1 MANTFKKIQTVTVG
15 SGGAASIDFTSI
27 PQTYTDLKIVVSLRT
42 NSAGS
47 EAVMIEFNGSSSN
60 LSGRRLYGDG
70 GSATSD
76 TLTNIRF
83 AINTAADTA
92 SVFSNGEFYIPNYT
106 SANNKSV
113 SVDGVNETNGTN
125 AVQSLVAGLWS
136 NTAAITSIKLL
147 GNSSGS
153 FVQYSTATLY
163 GVSNVPAAGNAKA
176 TGGIITYDNTYVY
189 HTFPWSGTFTPL
201 TSLTCDYLI
210 VAGGGGGGYAFAG
223 AGGGGGAGGY
233 KNGSTSVTATN
244 YTITVGAAGSRAP
257 NGSTKGITG
266 GTSSAFSLTAD
277 GGGGGGS
284 APSTPAGA
292 NGASGGGASGDNAAS
307 GGTGIS
313 GQGFAGG
320 SSNGVGGGAG
330 GGGMSAAGTAGSTV
344 SGAAGGNGLSTWSA
358 WLAAVGIGQNSS
370 GTWYVGGGGGGG
382 AYTGGAGSGGLG
394 GGGTGATDGTTAG
407 AGTANS
413 GGGGGGQN
421 RNFVGGGG
429 GNGGSGVVIVRYTV

>member
-15 SGGAASIDFTSI
+15 AGGASSIDFTSI
-27 PQTYTDLKIVVSLRT
+27 PQTYTDLKLVVSLRT
-42 NSAGS
+42 NSAGA
-47 EAVMIEFNGSSSN
+47 EAVMIEFNGSSAN

-163 GVSNVPAAGNAKA
+163 GVANVTAAQNAYA
-176 TGGIITYDNTYVY
+176 TGGIITYDDTYVY
-189 HTFPWSGTFTPL
+189 HTFPWSGTFTPTRNL
-201 TSLTCDYLI
+201 SVDY
-210 VAGGGGGGYAFAG
+210 VVVGGG
-223 AGGGGGAGGY
+223 
-233 KNGSTSVTATN
+233 
-244 YTITVGAAGSRAP
+244 
-257 NGSTKGITG
+257 
-266 GTSSAFSLTAD
+266 

-284 APSTPAGA
+284 ATDYGSGGAGGTHKTA
-292 NGASGGGASGDNAAS
+292 SGFSVTGAVTVTVGAGGSAAGNGSNSVFSSITATAGNGSGQTSKTGGSNADFSGATGAGNGGGGGAGAGGNAS
-307 GGTGIS
+307 SSNGGTGVASSITGTS
-313 GQGFAGG
+313 VTRGGGG
-320 SSNGVGGGAG
+320 SGTGSGGATVAGGAG
-330 GGGMSAAGTAGSTV
+330 GGGYGNIPGANGTVNT
-344 SGAAGGNGLSTWSA
+344 
-358 WLAAVGIGQNSS
+358 
-370 GTWYVGGGGGGG
+370 GGGGGG
-382 AYTGGAGSGGLG
+382 SQLN
-394 GGGTGATDGTTAG
+394 
-407 AGTANS
+407 ANTS
-413 GGGGGGQN
+413 
-421 RNFVGGGG
+421 
-429 GNGGSGVVIVRYTV
+429 GGSGIVIVRYAR